1 MERGSQKKQVEMNRR
16 PKFLTIEGIQKR
28 KNPDKNYVSVSVFS
42 FQLNLLF
49 LIFNL
54 SRIINESA
62 RIPKY
67 AGRDSMISNNS
78 HDLVVI
84 SGQMSNCVR

>member
-28 KNPDKNYVSVSVFS
+28 KNPDKNYVSVLVFS
-42 FQLNLLF
+42 FQLDLLF

-54 SRIINESA
+54 PRIINESA
-62 RIPKY
+62 RKCFGLFFS
-67 AGRDSMISNNS
+67 AGF
-78 HDLVVI
+78 VI
-84 SGQMSNCVR
+84 FNL